1 MELSFYFEPN
11 RPGLREAFEFIG
23 SRPRVVDGRDLSY
36 ILWKL
41 SQSPEYNFLSLET
54 RQEAIGVFYLAE
66 LIDREELRFFLEK
79 LRDFYEQGRP
89 PAGAGSD
96 PTP

>member
-1 MELSFYFEPN
+1 MELSFSHESDGF
-11 RPGLREAFEFIG
+11 GLQEARELIG

-79 LRDFYEQGRP
+79 LRDFYEQGRT